1 MVLCSPGRRI
11 HEGLWIFYDQLSVYN
26 NSVVGIF
33 TSTTIKDLEDK
44 QPGLTS
50 EVTGVKHFIISLS
63 LPVVHQSNV
72 ISLAFFA
79 EYFLLN
85 VLLNN

>member
-1 MVLCSPGRRI
+1 MTNSPC
-11 HEGLWIFYDQLSVYN
+11 
-26 NSVVGIF
+26 
-33 TSTTIKDLEDK
+33 TITRWLAFSLLQQSKNLEDK